1 MPTGTKKD
9 TRARQFIHRTIM
21 PLPKPKP
28 KETQSEFISRCIADP
43 IMSREFPD
51 REQRGAVCYY
61 QYNNAGQGKN

>member
-1 MPTGTKKD
+1 
-9 TRARQFIHRTIM
+9 M

-51 REQRGAVCYY
+51 REQRAAVCYY
-61 QYNNAGQGKN
+61 QYTNGGQGKN